1 MVNLLPNE
9 FPTLQD
15 CLVDICESKTKGSA
29 GLRRRIE
36 KDGGAGGAGLHKLAS
51 TTWTNTVPHRLELKT
66 QDGLPSDLELKP
78 LIDTNK
84 KIKKCYEIIQLVRQR
99 QMGFLKVVDRIYF
112 FLLL

>member
-36 KDGGAGGAGLHKLAS
+36 EDGGAGGAGLHKLAS

-78 LIDTNK
+78 SIGANK
-84 KIKKCYEIIQLVRQR
+84 KIKKVMKLFSWLGKNRWDFSR
-99 QMGFLKVVDRIYF
+99 
-112 FLLL
+112 